1 MKMPFVALALLA
13 LAVGCAETNVDPNAP
28 VTASSEFVDGTP
40 AIPQSQ
46 LLAAGFAELG
56 RAYVRDTY
64 ECEPQTGFVDAGGFI
79 LLKNQ
84 STGEKALCCINA
96 RSTASM
102 QNAACRAVDPDF
114 ALGPDVFND
123 EIIQ

>member
-1 MKMPFVALALLA
+1 MKALVASFGLLV
-13 LAVGCAETNVDPNAP
+13 LAVGCAATEVDPDAP
-28 VTASSEFVDGTP
+28 VTASSAFTDGTP

-46 LLAAGFAELG
+46 LMAAGFTELG

-79 LLKNQ
+79 LLQNQ

-96 RSTASM
+96 RSMAT
-102 QNAACRAVDPDF
+102 QRNAACRPVEADF

>member
-1 MKMPFVALALLA
+1 MRALVASLCLVV
-13 LAVGCAETNVDPNAP
+13 LAVGCAETSVDPDAT
-28 VTASSEFVDGTP
+28 VTASSEFIDGTP

-46 LLAAGFAELG
+46 LMAAGYTELG
-56 RAYVRDTY
+56 RAFVRDTY

-79 LLKNQ
+79 LLQNQ
-84 STGEKALCCINA
+84 STGDKALCCINA
-96 RSTASM
+96 KSMASRH
-102 QNAACRAVDPDF
+102 NAACRLVDPDF